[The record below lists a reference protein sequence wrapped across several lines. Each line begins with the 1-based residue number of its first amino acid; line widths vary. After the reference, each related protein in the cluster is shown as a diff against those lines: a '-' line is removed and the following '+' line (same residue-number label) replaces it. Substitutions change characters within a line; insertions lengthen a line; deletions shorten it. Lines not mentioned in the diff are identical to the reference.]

1 MSFDRRSRFAW
12 LEDDA
17 KERILLLD
25 GSWGVLIQGY
35 GLKENDYRGARFADH
50 PRELKGNNDLL
61 TLTRPDIVRD
71 ICSAYIEAG
80 ADIVESNTFTS
91 TASSQAD
98 YGLEHLVRELNR
110 EGARLA
116 REVCDARSTSSR
128 PRLVAGVLGPTN
140 RTASISPDV
149 NDPAFRNIT
158 FDDLRATY
166 RDAALG
172 LIEGGADVLIVET
185 IFDTLNAKAALF
197 AIEEAFDE
205 AAIRLPVWISGTITD
220 LSGRTL
226 TGQTPEAFWYSVRHA
241 NPFAIG
247 LNCTLGAKEL
257 RPYVADIAEIA

>member
-1 MSFDRRSRFAW
+1 MSFDRQSRFAW
-12 LEDDA
+12 LLKEA
-17 KERILLLD
+17 RERILLLD

-35 GLKENDYRGARFADH
+35 GLKEDDYRGARFTDH

-71 ICSAYIEAG
+71 ICHAYIDAG
-80 ADIVESNTFTS
+80 ADVVETNTFTS
-91 TASSQAD
+91 TESSQAD
-98 YGLEHLVRELNR
+98 YGLQHLVRELNR

-116 REVCDARSTSSR
+116 REACDARSTSSR

-149 NDPAFRNIT
+149 NDAAFRNIT

-172 LIEGGADVLIVET
+172 LIAGGADVLMVET

-197 AIEEAFDE
+197 AIDAAFDE
-205 AAIRLPVWISGTITD
+205 TGTRLPIWISGTITD
-220 LSGRTL
+220 L
-226 TGQTPEAFWYSVRHA
+226 
-241 NPFAIG
+241 
-247 LNCTLGAKEL
+247 
-257 RPYVADIAEIA
+257 